1 MSRLESISIPL
12 AAARE
17 VNDVNEVLDI
27 VVSELMKKSHP
38 AAMAIAQPVFS
49 YVADYSKSTYAYT
62 FYA

>member
-38 AAMAIAQPVFS
+38 AAMAFAQPVFS
-49 YVADYSKSTYAYT
+49 YFVDYSKSTYAYT
-62 FYA
+62 FCA